1 MCLKI
6 RCEHNSSKEA
16 VRIILAAKIVKG
28 RFEHSLRVRFWREC
42 RSSMIKNV
50 QFVTLRNSEGF
61 VEVEPYAV
69 VGGHVGVRM
78 WERQR
83 HSSEPMVMM
92 PLPTS
97 PEEADHLTIE
107 GVKWN
112 IPILDESA
120 FASRNA
126 CWIVSGLWL
135 LDE

>member
-1 MCLKI
+1 M
-6 RCEHNSSKEA
+6 NVDSY
-16 VRIILAAKIVKG
+16 
-28 RFEHSLRVRFWREC
+28 
-42 RSSMIKNV
+42 MIDNV

-69 VGGHVGVRM
+69 VGGHIGVRM

-83 HSSEPMVMM
+83 HSSEPAPLVMM

-97 PEEADHLTIE
+97 PEEADDLTIE
-107 GVKWN
+107 GVNWN

-126 CWIVSGLWL
+126 CWIVSGLRL
-135 LDE
+135 PDD